1 LQREPPPKDSP
12 ADGYTYDPADPTPA
26 PDLPPAEKDSE
37 KGSAKE
43 KKPDD
48 RDRREALTK
57 GRRDLL
63 VYVSEPMGKPYTFA
77 GPVSAVL
84 YAASSAKDTDW
95 FMRLMTVDDKG
106 KVFPL
111 VEGKIRARFR
121 QSMSRPS
128 LLEPGKVYEY
138 ALDLWQTG
146 ITVPKGHRLR
156 VEIASAAFPLF
167 SRNLNTGGH
176 NETETKFVTAEQT
189 IYHNAEYPSH
199 VVLPMLPDEAAGAK

>member
-1 LQREPPPKDSP
+1 
-12 ADGYTYDPADPTPA
+12 
-26 PDLPPAEKDSE
+26 
-37 KGSAKE
+37 
-43 KKPDD
+43 
-48 RDRREALTK
+48 
-57 GRRDLL
+57 
-63 VYVSEPMGKPYTFA
+63 
-77 GPVSAVL
+77 
-84 YAASSAKDTDW
+84 
-95 FMRLMTVDDKG
+95 MRLMTVDAKG

-121 QSMSRPS
+121 HSMSRPS
-128 LLEPGKVYEY
+128 LLEPGKVYAY

-176 NETETKFVTAEQT
+176 NETETKSVPAKQT

-199 VVLPMLPDEAAGAK
+199 VVLPMIPGEGAGAQ